1 MEQGITETRAE
12 LVTRR
17 RRRSALLSAVAAL
30 LTAVFFCPK
39 GVTEG
44 LPFTRLWLEMSIPT
58 VALSVCRGHPV
69 PVEGALRRG
78 GGGRGAVL
86 GLRAAR
92 SALLRHRLRHPG
104 CPPDVGLVHQPA
116 RTSALA

>member
-30 LTAVFFCPK
+30 LTAVFFFPK

-44 LPFTRLWLEMSIPT
+44 LPFARLWLEMSIPT
-58 VALSVCRGHPV
+58 VALSVAAAIQYRWKEHS
-69 PVEGALRRG
+69 GAGAAAAALYWVFVLLG
-78 GGGRGAVL
+78 QLSYGTGFVIQAVL
-86 GLRAAR
+86 QTWAWYISR
-92 SALLRHRLRHPG
+92 PG
-104 CPPDVGLVHQPA
+104 RQP
-116 RTSALA
+116 